1 MKYYVLK
8 INGKMVRKHRIDQW
22 RDYDGQGSVDM
33 YCTYTDDINLAEKYT
48 KKEIQSNT
56 GEAMYVITY
65 LTEYSLV
72 DGVVEIEDWDF
83 VEVEL

>member
-8 INGKMVRKHRIDQW
+8 INGRMVRKHDIEQGGDC
-22 RDYDGQGSVDM
+22 DGAYVAM
-33 YCTYTDDINLAEKYT
+33 YCEYTDDINLAEKYT

-72 DGVVEIEDWDF
+72 DGVVEIEDWEF